1 MEPVTSGLVKNLTK
15 EAGEAL
21 KKESEGFLKAV
32 YGEPARALGSFFA
45 DKINKRR
52 HANLIKITVEA
63 KRKLAAAGVSPKE
76 VPLKIIHP
84 MLEAA
89 SLEEDP
95 DMQTRW
101 ANLLAKVA
109 DPRAE
114 ALPPSF
120 PRILSEMSSREA
132 RFLDGVYDQLSQSS
146 IKTDL
151 AFTKPLTRGGL
162 FDAYMH
168 AGLLSAEAF
177 SVDIDSLLRFR
188 LIGTETAPIDRDDFL
203 RGEPVTEDNEIYR
216 LTSLGLLFVKVCK
229 GTVAL
234 TPPPST

>member
-1 MEPVTSGLVKNLTK
+1 MEPVTSGLVKGLTK

-32 YGEPARALGSFFA
+32 YGEPARALGGLFT

-63 KRKLAAAGVSPKE
+63 KRKLAGAGVSPKE

-101 ANLLAKVA
+101 ANLLAKAA
-109 DPRAE
+109 DQRAE

-120 PRILSEMSSREA
+120 PRILAEMSSREA

-146 IKTDL
+146 IKTKL
-151 AFTKPLTRGGL
+151 AFTKPLHRSGL
-162 FDAYMH
+162 FDAYMNV
-168 AGLLSAEAF
+168 GLLSAEAF

-188 LIGTETAPIDRDDFL
+188 LIGAEAPPLDRDDFL
-203 RGEPVTEDNEIYR
+203 RGEPVEDNEMYR
-216 LTSLGLLFVKVCK
+216 LTALGLLFVKTCK
-229 GTVAL
+229 GI
-234 TPPPST
+234 